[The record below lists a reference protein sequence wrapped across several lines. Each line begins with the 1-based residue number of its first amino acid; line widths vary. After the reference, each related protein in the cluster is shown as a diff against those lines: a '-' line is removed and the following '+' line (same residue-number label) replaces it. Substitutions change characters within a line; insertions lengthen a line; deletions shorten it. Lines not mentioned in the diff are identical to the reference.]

1 MKLAKVFAALF
12 LLMSSSADAGRRGA
26 DNYNFGKKEFE
37 RTEITI
43 KIVLLHDR
51 DELIAAAEKFGLDA
65 VSLISASSPF
75 ALKSSVEAFS
85 LIDKDENKCTI
96 YMKDPG
102 WRYEPESY
110 GHDLAHCIWGRWH
123 KPK

>member
-1 MKLAKVFAALF
+1 MKLAKVFAVLF
-12 LLMSSSADAGRRGA
+12 LLMSSSADAGKRGA
-26 DNYNFGKKEFE
+26 DNYHFGKKEFE

-51 DELIAAAEKFGLDA
+51 DELITAAEEFGLEA
-65 VSLISASSPF
+65 VSLNSGPF
-75 ALKSSVEAFS
+75 ALKSTVEAFS

-96 YMKDPG
+96 YMKDPD

-110 GHDLAHCIWGRWH
+110 GHELAHCIWGRWH